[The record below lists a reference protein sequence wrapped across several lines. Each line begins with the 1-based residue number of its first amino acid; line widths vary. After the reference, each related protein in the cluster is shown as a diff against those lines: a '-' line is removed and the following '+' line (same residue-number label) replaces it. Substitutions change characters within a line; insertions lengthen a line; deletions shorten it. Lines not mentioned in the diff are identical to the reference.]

1 MLIVAVLSAFAS
13 LPVADGSP
21 WSIGAGD
28 TDPRLYGEL
37 VRRELACAACH
48 ADLGAEP
55 PKAPQLAGL
64 SQRVRPDFVRRFL
77 AAPTDAHPGTR
88 MPALLAHLD
97 AAERD
102 AAALSLTHYL
112 FSLAP
117 SEPMEASFDIGDVAA
132 GRTLFHTVGCVA
144 CHGPLDAAAAWTPP
158 QRGQGETLDEDAG
171 EEGYEG
177 DEDGLEAGETGAD
190 FEVPATRSEPIRA
203 LAPLGH
209 VGQKYTAPRLAA
221 FLFEPLHSRPSG
233 RMPDMGLTRAEA
245 RVIAAYL
252 VHTTGGGGERGAA
265 FERSAEQA
273 ARGRELF
280 DALGCA
286 ACHELDQHVAPPR
299 TSVGEAALDS
309 VGCAAAAPGA
319 QHSGPQHKGPRYAVA
334 PSVRAGLAAQRGLKP
349 SPADSIALE
358 MTALRCDACHARDGR
373 GGVDPALDRFF
384 GTTQPDLGE
393 EARIPPPLTHVGAK
407 LQRDWLHKVL
417 YDGARVRPYMTTR
430 MPSFGEANLA
440 PLTAALLAV
449 DKGALGEYAMP
460 VPEGDTANAARDGGR
475 LLLGTTGL
483 GCVTCHD
490 FNGPPS
496 PGFRGL
502 DLITAPERLTPE
514 WYARFLVAP
523 QALRP
528 GIVMPEAWPGG
539 VAVHTGIL
547 GGDTDAQIRGI
558 WYYLTQGRT
567 AHDPPGIRPEPTLLT
582 VDGAARV
589 YRGRSRVAGFR
600 GVAVGSREGLHY
612 AFDAEVGA
620 LTALWRGEFVSVRW
634 DGQGAGDFE
643 PRAEPATLFRAVGV
657 LAAFDTLEPWPTPVQ
672 RTKESPRDPDPL
684 YARRHGYRYLGHTLD
699 RRGLPTFRYMCGSI
713 EVSEQSEVVVEGETQ
728 LLRRTLRFDAPD
740 ESAVHLRILA
750 GPFTLDGPSRATEG
764 RISAEW
770 SSGTPLASRTDLV
783 LSFELPRGLTTTT
796 INYELR

>member
-1 MLIVAVLSAFAS
+1 MLIVAVLSALAS
-13 LPVADGSP
+13 VPLTDGSP

-48 ADLGAEP
+48 SDLGSEP
-55 PKAPQLAGL
+55 PKAPQLADL
-64 SQRVRPDFVRRFL
+64 AQRVRPDFVRRFL
-77 AAPTDAHPGTR
+77 AAPTEAHPGTR

-117 SEPMEASFDIGDVAA
+117 EDPAPASFDSGDVAA
-132 GRTLFHTVGCVA
+132 GRALFHTVGCVA

-158 QRGQGETLDEDAG
+158 QRGQDESLDDDEAEEEEDTDKTEADDAG
-171 EEGYEG
+171 AEI
-177 DEDGLEAGETGAD
+177 AA
-190 FEVPATRSEPIRA
+190 PAPPAQPTRA

-209 VGQKYTAPRLAA
+209 VGQKYTASGLAA

-252 VHTTGGGGERGAA
+252 VHTTGGHA
-265 FERSAEQA
+265 ERSAALERSTEHA

-280 DALGCA
+280 AALRCA

-299 TSVGEAALDS
+299 TAVGAAALDT
-309 VGCAAAAPGA
+309 VGCAAAAPSG
-319 QHSGPQHKGPRYAVA
+319 QHAGPRYAVTSA
-334 PSVRAGLAAQRGLKP
+334 VRAGLAAERGPTP

-358 MTALRCDACHARDGR
+358 LTALRCDACHARDGR

-430 MPSFGEANLA
+430 MPSFGEANLE
-440 PLTAALLAV
+440 PLAEALLAV
-449 DKGALGEYAMP
+449 DQGAFGEYAMP
-460 VPEGDTANAARDGGR
+460 VPEGEAANAARDGGR

-490 FNGPPS
+490 FNGTPS

-502 DLITAPERLTPE
+502 DLITTPERLTPE

-523 QALRP
+523 QSLRP

-547 GGDTDAQIRGI
+547 AGDTDAQLRGI

-582 VDGAARV
+582 VEGAARV

-600 GVAVGSREGLHY
+600 GVAVGSQEGLHY

-634 DGQGAGDFE
+634 DGQGAGDFD
-643 PRAEPATLFRAVGV
+643 PRAEPARLPRDVGV
-657 LAAFDTLEPWPTPVQ
+657 LAAFDASGPWPTRAA
-672 RTKESPRDPDPL
+672 RTKEAPRDPDPL

-699 RRGLPTFRYMCGSI
+699 RRGLPTFRYLCGTI
-713 EVSEQSEVVVEGETQ
+713 EVTDRSAVVVEGERQ
-728 LLRRTLRFDAPD
+728 LLRRTLSFDAP
-740 ESAVHLRILA
+740 EAGAIHLRVLA
-750 GPFTLDGPSRATEG
+750 GPVTLDGPSRATEG

-783 LSFELPRGLTTTT
+783 LSFELPRGLTTTE
-796 INYELR
+796 IDYELR